1 MSPENP
7 ENLKIGLDA
16 EKMGLDVG
24 ENADDVIYH
33 EFRATPVMLKK

>member
-24 ENADDVIYH
+24 KMQVISYTMNFMQH
-33 EFRATPVMLKK
+33 L